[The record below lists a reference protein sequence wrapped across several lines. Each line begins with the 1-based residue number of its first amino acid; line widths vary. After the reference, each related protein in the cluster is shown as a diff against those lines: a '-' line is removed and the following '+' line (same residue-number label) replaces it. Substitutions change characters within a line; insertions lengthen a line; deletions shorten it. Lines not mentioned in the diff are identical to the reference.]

1 MGLGWIRG
9 GFVVY
14 VFADTK
20 GWAEL
25 WSSPSIISS
34 NLWPPV
40 HGAGAG
46 DGRAGGV
53 HGPRPGLCQPKRPVC
68 LPSHRRKP
76 EMWIG
81 GLCIFSGFC
90 SCCSLCRG
98 KKYHSILRD
107 RKTCFSLYCTIFCS
121 SDLGTFS
128 THFLLIFIFARS
140 NSIFYNYKIKMQR
153 ELYFCE
159 ALLGYGI
166 NIIILLWFIFSKFLI
181 SDHIFF
187 VSSRIVCS
195 IGCSRVHHEK
205 HRPKMRNMFQFPA
218 AMLSE
223 KVYKIY
229 QRRHWAHIKYCFPHE
244 YFDQPETTY
253 MCAWMS

>member
-1 MGLGWIRG
+1 MGGLGPQRLLSKRSVHVGPFEHDMGLGWIRG

-14 VFADTK
+14 VFPDTK

-81 GLCIFSGFC
+81 GLFIFSGVC
-90 SCCSLCRG
+90 SCYSLCRG

-107 RKTCFSLYCTIFCS
+107 RKTCFSLYSTFFCS

-128 THFLLIFIFARS
+128 THFLLIFIFARAK
-140 NSIFYNYKIKMQR
+140 SIFCNCKIKMQR

-166 NIIILLWFIFSKFLI
+166 NIIIFRGSYSQNSWFPIIFIFCFEPNCLL
-181 SDHIFF
+181 
-187 VSSRIVCS
+187 
-195 IGCSRVHHEK
+195 
-205 HRPKMRNMFQFPA
+205 NWMFQGFMVFSLRAQMKNTGPRC
-218 AMLSE
+218 
-223 KVYKIY
+223 VI
-229 QRRHWAHIKYCFPHE
+229 CFS
-244 YFDQPETTY
+244 FQQLCC
-253 MCAWMS
+253 MK